1 MDFSYHTLPFTF
13 KCYAFCETEICEK
26 VLGSDWGFYL
36 ESLKKTVYDV
46 TTTLLGQRRNKF
58 NLSPW
63 IFSKKTQ
70 LSCSQ
75 SMTMN
80 NWRWVGNFSAG
91 SRQLSHHQSRL
102 STIKSIS
109 SGFLWQLCW
118 PRLHGEFNAVYFEKN
133 QPQQTD
139 GALYEWLNRSTF
151 SKHGFW
157 ILFDWYNN
165 SNRAECRPFKRNHLI
180 SESEHFTRHWLVT
193 GAGSAQ
199 QDPGDSNNTLM
210 IWREI
215 PPASS
220 GGNFWL
226 EICESSY
233 GDDVRLMTWQ

>member
-1 MDFSYHTLPFTF
+1 
-13 KCYAFCETEICEK
+13 
-26 VLGSDWGFYL
+26 
-36 ESLKKTVYDV
+36 
-46 TTTLLGQRRNKF
+46 
-58 NLSPW
+58 
-63 IFSKKTQ
+63 
-70 LSCSQ
+70 
-75 SMTMN
+75 MN

-102 STIKSIS
+102 STIKSNS

-133 QPQQTD
+133 NRNKLTGPSIND
-139 GALYEWLNRSTF
+139 SIDLHSLNTVPDF
-151 SKHGFW
+151 
-157 ILFDWYNN
+157 LFDWYNN
-165 SNRAECRPFKRNHLI
+165 SNRAECRPYKRNHLI

-193 GAGSAQ
+193 GAGPAQ

-215 PPASS
+215 PLASS

-233 GDDVRLMTWQ
+233 GDDVSLMTWQ